1 LTIISAFDILLTV
14 VISEGKMQTLKNIIL
29 LTFLALFIGCSGIQ
43 VSQDYEVAADFSNLK
58 TFTWY
63 LAKQKKTGD
72 LRVDN
77 PLLDSRIRK
86 AVDRSLSQKG
96 YKRISQGTPNFYVG
110 YKYAILT
117 RIRSER
123 VSTGFGF
130 GFGGSGS
137 FGSIGIGTGS
147 DVREYDEGML
157 VIDITDA
164 KNRKLLWRGTGT
176 RRVSRHSDPE
186 RITKEVNENVDK
198 ILAQFPPKP

>member
-1 LTIISAFDILLTV
+1 MQKLKNVIFLTV
-14 VISEGKMQTLKNIIL
+14 
-29 LTFLALFIGCSGIQ
+29 LTFFIGCSGIK
-43 VSQDYEVAADFSNLK
+43 VSQDYDMAADFSNLK

-86 AVDRSLSQKG
+86 AVEKSLAQKG
-96 YKRISQGTPNFYVG
+96 YQKIIKGTPDFYVS
-110 YKYAILT
+110 YKYGILT

-123 VSTGFGF
+123 VRTGIGF

-137 FGSIGIGTGS
+137 FGGIGIGTGS

-157 VIDITDA
+157 VIDITDT
-164 KNRKLLWRGTGT
+164 KNQKLLWRGTGT

-186 RITKEVNENVDK
+186 KTTKEVNENVDK
-198 ILAQFPPKP
+198 IFAQFPPKQ